1 MRVSA
6 AFNGADY
13 KRPERYGWL
22 LEALNA
28 QRHIGLR
35 LLEGHATVGVPTFG
49 AAQFCSGQTRSGA
62 PSAGQKRS

>member
-1 MRVSA
+1 MLSA
-6 AFNGADY
+6 TSD
-13 KRPERYGWL
+13 
-22 LEALNA
+22 
-28 QRHIGLR
+28 LR